1 MTEQKYYK
9 SVYTGEQIDQSLGRI
24 LDGEVD
30 QAVIDAQEAAKAA
43 QTAQKA
49 IEDMAVDA
57 QTLDPEALA
66 QVSKTEENG
75 VVKLT
80 FGLPRGKQ
88 GERGP
93 RGPQGDP
100 GVSME
105 AGGFYGMYV
114 NQDGNLILSYTDETP
129 PPLSLDESG
138 NLIYTVS
145 DKTSVD
151 LGHVKGDVGPQGP
164 IGPQGPK
171 GAPGTGLDIKGTY
184 ESVEALKAAVS
195 DPKQGDMYN
204 VGTEAPY
211 TIYMWDTTD
220 SPPLWKALGQLQ
232 GEKGEK
238 GDPGEPGP
246 PGVAGKDGPEGPAG
260 KSAYQA
266 AKEKGYTGTEEEFN
280 AALATMN
287 NAPFLPLSGGTM
299 TGDIKVPEG
308 HSIATIR
315 PNGESYIELYEDRLR
330 FVNGLGGVYLY
341 DESEDEQTPVLAFLG
356 EHGDEATILRYIANP
371 VNELDAA
378 NKRYV
383 DTQARV
389 VLDLGDTLTETDL
402 RFIEEAKNGTRP
414 LFGVTRDAFNT
425 TLWELKSVRLENGAY
440 HAYFTSVDPL
450 GEDDGNPMYSR
461 VGMPT
466 TRVYTFAP
474 GGTESQP
481 VQTLAIPQT
490 ADYIY
495 LTGASAPGYDGRTVE
510 EAIGELASKSSGSIT
525 RRLPVAEG
533 YSVKAGDVV
542 DVGKPPVTVPIS
554 SKAEGSIIQLNEGGK
569 PIDFYVAKHNYESGL
584 NGAGRTLVVRKE
596 CYDQRQWHT
605 SNVNAYASSAID
617 SWLNSTYKNM
627 LDADIRALIGST
639 KIRYTPGNGNT
650 TMGTLDRAVFLLS
663 AYELGK
669 SESWFN
675 KEGTTLPNATNYQ
688 IAKLNGSTVVQ
699 WTRSPYTNDTSSAW
713 RLGSDGNIGNN
724 SCNVSNGSRPAF
736 TLPATFPVKVGEGD
750 EVVVKDIEPQANV
763 ERVFDS
769 NTGARAVD
777 LIRLSDKYCI
787 AADIDSSGSTVKCF
801 LLNAETGEKNYE
813 GVVAPGGPTFKM
825 VSLARLNDSRFMVG
839 YLESGCLRAKVGT
852 VNVTNFSFGTQRTA
866 INSNLSQGILI
877 ALSDAKVLAIAN
889 RNGIDARVCTIS
901 GTEIDD
907 DTGANHATVPGVT
920 SVSRLSATLLPDDES
935 GNKRVCVC
943 FKDESD
949 EGGKAVIATIDRSN
963 QVTWGDVVTWMDTLG
978 SVESLSCCF
987 DGDYVI
993 VAAGNWVTVRAI
1005 SIEPKLSVAGKP
1017 VNASHTSVSPQSAL
1031 VHANGKSILLYN
1043 DRPSGG
1049 RKEGTRACIIHNQSG
1064 DLSFGP
1070 EFIFANNS
1078 IRGLSAGWASD
1089 GHALAAYADG
1099 GNSNRGTCTILT
1111 VEGDQIAGSFL
1122 NKSSQAIALQDGNA
1136 GDLIDIIYSG
1146 TAELPMAQG
1155 TRIESSGVQG
1165 YAPMEGLLEVFP
1177 WYLPGVKIATGSYK
1191 GTGVSGSGNKNTIV
1205 SPGRPV
1211 AVMICSTNINQR
1223 AIFGGFTWVN
1233 GATSGPSFVYAT
1245 SSSTKSACVTLEWN
1259 ENSVSWYGD
1268 GPNEQ
1273 LNNAN
1278 FTYYYV
1284 ILYK

>member
-164 IGPQGPK
+164 VGPPGPK
-171 GAPGTGLDIKGTY
+171 GETGTGLDIKGTY

-232 GEKGEK
+232 GAKGEK

-542 DVGKPPVTVPIS
+542 DVGGAPS
-554 SKAEGSIIQLNEGGK
+554 SEKAAVGSRTEGSIVYLNEGGK
-569 PIDFYVAKHNYESGL
+569 PVEFYVAKHDYESGL
-584 NGAGRTLVVRKE
+584 NGAGRTLVVRKDI
-596 CYDQRQWHT
+596 YDLRQWHN
-605 SNVNAYASSAID
+605 SNVNAYATSDID
-617 SWLNSTYKNM
+617 SWLNGSYKGL
-627 LDADIRALIGST
+627 LDLDVQSAIGTT
-639 KIRYTPGNGNT
+639 KFPYTPGNGNWAV
-650 TMGTLDRAVFLLS
+650 GTLARAIFLLS
-663 AYELGK
+663 LAELGK
-669 SESWFN
+669 SRTYSN
-675 KEGTTLPNATNYQ
+675 TEGSKLPIADTLIVASFEGHPTD
-688 IAKLNGSTVVQ
+688 Q
-699 WTRSPYTNDTSSAW
+699 WTRSMSTDNTSNAHIL
-713 RLGSDGNIGNN
+713 LGRGIADGEGCSG
-724 SCNVSNGSRPAF
+724 SCGSRPVF
-736 TLPATFPVKVGEGD
+736 TLPADF
-750 EVVVKDIEPQANV
+750 EVLVPSDVIAKNIEPQANV
-763 ERVFDS
+763 ETTFSDSAISFTTTCSLNTQTSILAYIQSSTAFIRV
-769 NTGARAVD
+769 
-777 LIRLSDKYCI
+777 RLQSGELGSVFGIDNSENI
-787 AADIDSSGSTVKCF
+787 AS
-801 LLNAETGEKNYE
+801 L
-813 GVVAPGGPTFKM
+813 
-825 VSLARLNDSRFMVG
+825 SLARINDNQIMVG
-839 YLESGCLRAKVGT
+839 FVASGTLRTKIATVKGTGFSYGAK
-852 VNVTNFSFGTQRTA
+852 RTA
-866 INSNLSQGILI
+866 INSNLTEGLLI
-877 ALSDAKVLAIAN
+877 ALSETKVLAIAN

-920 SVSRLSATLLPDDES
+920 SASNISATLLPDDES

-943 FKDESD
+943 FADGADGSK
-949 EGGKAVIATIDRSN
+949 GKAVIATIDRSN

-1089 GHALAAYADG
+1089 SHVLAAYADG
-1099 GNSNRGTCTILT
+1099 GNSNCGTCTILT

-1278 FTYYYV
+1278 FTFYYV

>member
-1 MTEQKYYK
+1 MALSKFEK
-9 SVYTGEQIDQSLGRI
+9 
-24 LDGEVD
+24 
-30 QAVIDAQEAAKAA
+30 
-43 QTAQKA
+43 
-49 IEDMAVDA
+49 DMAVIQKLDDEPNDVGGLTAAELKAKFDEGGEAVKKYLNDTLTPELEHGFSEKVSSSTTINGHPLTGDVTITKSDVELGNVDNTSDLDKPISTA
-57 QTLDPEALA
+57 QQKALDTLDKEKADAANVLTKDNHTPYTP
-66 QVSKTEENG
+66 TEPDHPATKGYVDETTAG
-75 VVKLT
+75 VV
-80 FGLPRGKQ
+80 
-88 GERGP
+88 
-93 RGPQGDP
+93 
-100 GVSME
+100 M
-105 AGGFYGMYV
+105 
-114 NQDGNLILSYTDETP
+114 
-129 PPLSLDESG
+129 
-138 NLIYTVS
+138 
-145 DKTSVD
+145 
-151 LGHVKGDVGPQGP
+151 
-164 IGPQGPK
+164 
-171 GAPGTGLDIKGTY
+171 
-184 ESVEALKAAVS
+184 
-195 DPKQGDMYN
+195 
-204 VGTEAPY
+204 
-211 TIYMWDTTD
+211 
-220 SPPLWKALGQLQ
+220 GQL
-232 GEKGEK
+232 
-238 GDPGEPGP
+238 P
-246 PGVAGKDGPEGPAG
+246 DGAVTPD
-260 KSAYQA
+260 KLDRAY
-266 AKEKGYTGTEEEFN
+266 
-280 AALATMN
+280 
-287 NAPFLPLSGGTM
+287 LPLSGGTL
-299 TGDIKVPEG
+299 TG
-308 HSIATIR
+308 
-315 PNGESYIELYEDRLR
+315 
-330 FVNGLGGVYLY
+330 
-341 DESEDEQTPVLAFLG
+341 PVTL
-356 EHGDEATILRYIANP
+356 HGDPQSPLQ
-371 VNELDAA
+371 AA
-378 NKRYV
+378 PKRYV
-383 DTQARV
+383 DA
-389 VLDLGDTLTETDL
+389 
-402 RFIEEAKNGTRP
+402 
-414 LFGVTRDAFNT
+414 
-425 TLWELKSVRLENGAY
+425 
-440 HAYFTSVDPL
+440 
-450 GEDDGNPMYSR
+450 SR
-461 VGMPT
+461 
-466 TRVYTFAP
+466 A
-474 GGTESQP
+474 
-481 VQTLAIPQT
+481 
-490 ADYIY
+490 
-495 LTGASAPGYDGRTVE
+495 
-510 EAIGELASKSSGSIT
+510 IT

-542 DVGKPPVTVPIS
+542 DVGKEPIKGPIS

-569 PIDFYVAKHNYESGL
+569 PVDFYVAKHDYENGL

-596 CYDQRQWHT
+596 SYDLRQWHS
-605 SNVNAYASSAID
+605 SNVNAYASSTID
-617 SWLNSTYKNM
+617 AWLNGTYKNL
-627 LDADIRALIGST
+627 LDADIRGVIGTT
-639 KIRYTPGNGNT
+639 KFYYTPGNGNT
-650 TMGTLDRAVFLLS
+650 SVSTLSRAIFLLS
-663 AYELGK
+663 ITELGQ
-669 SESWFN
+669 SHSYAN
-675 KEGTTLPNATNYQ
+675 TEGSALPIASTLKIANY
-688 IAKLNGSTVVQ
+688 NGSPNIQ
-699 WTRSPYTNDTSSAW
+699 WTRSPDTDGTASAVFLYTDGYV
-713 RLGSDGNIGNN
+713 GSGD
-724 SCNVSNGSRPAF
+724 CAYTYGSRPAF

-825 VSLARLNDSRFMVG
+825 VSLARLNDSRFVVG

-949 EGGKAVIATIDRSN
+949 EGGKAVIATIDSAD
-963 QVTWGDVVTWMDTLG
+963 QVTWGDVVTWMDTFRI
-978 SVESLSCCF
+978 SDSLSCCF

-1089 GHALAAYADG
+1089 GHVLAAYADG
-1099 GNSNRGTCTILT
+1099 GNSNCGTCTILT
-1111 VEGDQIAGSFL
+1111 VDGDQIAGSFL
-1122 NKSSQAIALQDGNA
+1122 DKSSQAIALQDGNA

-1146 TAELPMAQG
+1146 TAELPGTAQG
-1155 TRIESSGVQG
+1155 TRIESPGVQG
-1165 YAPMEGLLEVFP
+1165 YAPVEGLLEVFP

-1191 GTGVSGSGNKNTIV
+1191 GTSVSGSGNKNTIV

-1211 AVMICSTNINQR
+1211 AVMICSTNNNQQV
-1223 AIFGGFTWVN
+1223 ISGGFTWVN
-1233 GATSGPSFVYAT
+1233 GATSGPSFVHAT

-1259 ENSVSWYGD
+1259 ENSVSWYGA

>member
-1 MTEQKYYK
+1 MAEQKYYK

-171 GAPGTGLDIKGTY
+171 GDPGTGLDIKGTY

-356 EHGDEATILRYIANP
+356 EHGDEATILRYIADP

-510 EAIGELASKSSGSIT
+510 EAIGDLASKSSGSIT
-525 RRLPVAEG
+525 RRLTVAEG
-533 YSVKAGDVV
+533 YSVKAGEVVDVV
-542 DVGKPPVTVPIS
+542 DDFLPGPVGT
-554 SKAEGSIIQLNEGGK
+554 AEEGNVIQLNEGGK
-569 PIDFYVAKHNYESGL
+569 PVDFYVAKHDYESEQ
-584 NGAGRTLVVRKE
+584 NGPGRTLVVRKD
-596 CYDQRQWHT
+596 CYDERQWH
-605 SNVNAYASSAID
+605 NFQMNAYATSDID
-617 SWLNSTYKNM
+617 SWFNSTYKGL
-627 LDADIRALIGST
+627 LDPKVQSAMGTT
-639 KIRYTPGNGNT
+639 KFPYTLGNGNT
-650 TMGTLDRAVFLLS
+650 TVSTLERSVFALS
-663 AYELGK
+663 ATELGK
-669 SESWFN
+669 SESYFN
-675 KEGTTLPNATNYQ
+675 EEGTTLPNATNYQ
-688 IAKLNGSTVVQ
+688 IAKLKGSGVVQ
-699 WTRSPYTNDTSSAW
+699 WTRSPRTDSSDSAVCLSTNGGVDYDRCDNAC
-713 RLGSDGNIGNN
+713 GA
-724 SCNVSNGSRPAF
+724 RPAF
-736 TLPATFPVKVGEGD
+736 TLPADF
-750 EVVVKDIEPQANV
+750 EVLVPSDVIAKNIEPQANV
-763 ERVFDS
+763 ENVIQS
-769 NTGARAVD
+769 NAVSVTAACD
-777 LIRLSDKYCI
+777 LNVDYALI
-787 AADIDSSGSTVKCF
+787 AEGKSNGVNHHVYLISK
-801 LLNAETGEKNYE
+801 ETGKKVREAVYINNDNL
-813 GVVAPGGPTFKM
+813 A
-825 VSLARLNDSRFMVG
+825 VSSLSLSRLDDSRFVVG
-839 YLESGCLRAKVGT
+839 YVSET
-852 VNVTNFSFGTQRTA
+852 GTQTK
-866 INSNLSQGILI
+866 IGTIDGTSILF
-877 ALSDAKVLAIAN
+877 SGSSGNFAN
-889 RNGIDARVCTIS
+889 P
-901 GTEIDD
+901 
-907 DTGANHATVPGVT
+907 TGDT
-920 SVSRLSATLLPDDES
+920 SVELGDNLAARIHCNSSGLTIRTVSASSNNDPVWGAQGTLSAITSASGLSATLLPDDES

-943 FKDESD
+943 FADVADGSK
-949 EGGKAVIATIDRSN
+949 GKAVIATIDRSN

-1089 GHALAAYADG
+1089 GHVLAAYADG
-1099 GNSNRGTCTILT
+1099 GNSNCGTCTILT

-1146 TAELPMAQG
+1146 TAELPIAQG

-1211 AVMICSTNINQR
+1211 AVMICSANNNNKQ
-1223 AIFGGFTWVN
+1223 AIYGGFTWVN
-1233 GATSGPSFVYAT
+1233 GATSGPSFVHAT
-1245 SSSTKSACVTLEWN
+1245 SSSTKSAWATLEWD

-1278 FTYYYV
+1278 LTFYYV